1 MTSPRLFPLVLSLL
15 LAAPLSAR
23 HKAVQ
28 HPGFDLKRP
37 DIAAFV
43 TDVVA
48 RDDLKKKQVLALLRK
63 GEPQP
68 RIIEAMTR
76 PAEKVTP
83 WWEYHDRF
91 LTEERI
97 SQGVQFYQEHRDS
110 LERIASAKGIPP
122 QYLVAIMGVETKYG
136 RVVGHYRVLDALMT
150 LAFDYPPRGEYFRG
164 ELEQFLLLYSEE
176 HLDPLKVTGSYAGA
190 MGVPQFMPSSY
201 RLFAVDGDEDRK
213 RDLWNDWD
221 DILASIA
228 NYFVEHGWEADGP
241 VLAETRLDPEPKFQI
256 DTRNLELNET
266 VDSLNAQGVEILSD
280 QAGATPVVLISAE
293 QPDGP
298 AYRVGFK
305 NFYVITRYNRSAR
318 YAMAVHDLA
327 QEIARRVNVTRA
339 ADAAATNAASGNAVA
354 VTGAARP

>member
-1 MTSPRLFPLVLSLL
+1 VISARTCLVILGLL
-15 LAAPLSAR
+15 LVAPVSAR
-23 HKAVQ
+23 HKPVQ
-28 HPGFDLKRP
+28 HHPSFDLKRP
-37 DIAAFV
+37 EIVAFV
-43 TDVVA
+43 SDVVE
-48 RDDLKKKQVLALLRK
+48 RDPLKKKQVLALLRK

-68 RIIEAMTR
+68 KIIEAMTR

-97 SQGVQFYQEHRDS
+97 SQGAQFYAEHRES
-110 LERIASAKGIPP
+110 LERIASARGIPP
-122 QYLVAIMGVETKYG
+122 EYLVAIMGVETKYG
-136 RVVGHYRVLDALMT
+136 RFTGHYRVLDALMT
-150 LAFDYPPRGEYFRG
+150 LAFDYPPRSDYFRG

-176 HLDPLKVTGSYAGA
+176 HLDPVKVTGSYAGA

-201 RLFAVDGDEDRK
+201 RLFAVDGNADQK

-228 NYFVEHGWEADGP
+228 NYFVEHGWEAGGP
-241 VLAETRLDPEPKFQI
+241 VLAETKLEPEPKFQI

-266 VDSLNAQGVEILSD
+266 VESLNAQGVEIVGD
-280 QAGATPVVLISAE
+280 QTGTTPVVLVSAE
-293 QPDGP
+293 QQDGP

-327 QEIARRVNVTRA
+327 DAIIQRVN
-339 ADAAATNAASGNAVA
+339 SGQPAVA
-354 VTGAARP
+354 AQP

>member
-1 MTSPRLFPLVLSLL
+1 MTSPRTRLLILVLLF
-15 LAAPLSAR
+15 AAVAPVSAR
-23 HKAVQ
+23 HKAAQ
-28 HPGFDLKRP
+28 HHGFDMKRA
-37 DIAAFV
+37 DITAFV
-43 TDVVA
+43 DDVVA
-48 RDDLKKKQVLALLRK
+48 RQQLKKKDVLALLRK

-68 RIIEAMTR
+68 KIIEAMTR

-97 SQGVQFYQEHRDS
+97 SQGADFYVEHREAV
-110 LERIASAKGIPP
+110 ERIGRARGIPP
-122 QYLVAIMGVETKYG
+122 EYLVAIMGVETKYG
-136 RVVGHYRVLDALMT
+136 RFTGKYRVLDALMT
-150 LAFDYPPRGEYFRG
+150 LAFDYPPRSDYFRG

-201 RLFAVDGDEDRK
+201 RLFAVDGNADNQ

-228 NYFVEHGWEADGP
+228 NYFVEHGWEAGGP

-266 VDSLNAQGVEILSD
+266 LDSLNAQGVAVVAD
-280 QAGATPVVLISAE
+280 QNGNTPVVLISAE
-293 QPDGP
+293 QQDGP

-327 QEIARRVNVTRA
+327 AAIIQRVGQPQT
-339 ADAAATNAASGNAVA
+339 ASAGK
-354 VTGAARP
+354 P

>member
-1 MTSPRLFPLVLSLL
+1 MTSYRTCLSILALL
-15 LAAPLSAR
+15 LAAPVGAR

-28 HPGFDLKRP
+28 QPKFDLKRP
-37 DIAAFV
+37 EIVAFV
-43 TDVVA
+43 NDVA
-48 RDDLKKKQVLALLRK
+48 QRDQLPKKRVLALLRK

-68 RIIEAMTR
+68 KIIEAMTR

-97 SQGVQFYQEHRDS
+97 SQGAQFYIDHRES
-110 LERIASAKGIPP
+110 LERIAGQRGIPAE
-122 QYLVAIMGVETKYG
+122 YLVAIMGVETKYG
-136 RVVGHYRVLDALMT
+136 RVVGHYKVLDALMT
-150 LAFDYPPRGEYFRG
+150 LAFDYPARSDYFRG

-176 HLDPLKVTGSYAGA
+176 HLDPLKVIGSYAGA

-201 RLFAVDGDEDRK
+201 RLFAVDGNEDK
-213 RDLWNDWD
+213 TRDLWNDWD

-228 NYFVEHGWEADGP
+228 NYFVEHGWEAGGP
-241 VLAETRLDPEPKFQI
+241 VLAETRLDPEPTFQI
-256 DTRNLELNET
+256 DPHNLELNET
-266 VDSLNAQGVEILSD
+266 IESLNSHGVQIIGD
-280 QAGATPVVLISAE
+280 QPAATPAVLISAE

-327 QEIARRVNVTRA
+327 AAIAQRVNSAQPLEA
-339 ADAAATNAASGNAVA
+339 AQ
-354 VTGAARP
+354 P

>member
-1 MTSPRLFPLVLSLL
+1 MTAVRICLAMLALL
-15 LAAPLSAR
+15 LAAPSSAR

-28 HPGFDLKRP
+28 QHPKFDLQRP
-37 DIAAFV
+37 EIVAFV
-43 TDVVA
+43 NDVVA
-48 RDDLKKKQVLALLRK
+48 RNQLKKRQVLALLRK
-63 GEPQP
+63 AEPQP
-68 RIIEAMTR
+68 KIIEAMTR

-97 SQGVQFYQEHRDS
+97 SQGAQFYVEHRES
-110 LERIASAKGIPP
+110 LERIASARGIPP
-122 QYLVAIMGVETKYG
+122 EYLVAIMGVETKYG
-136 RVVGHYRVLDALMT
+136 RVTGHYRVLDALMS
-150 LAFDYPPRGEYFRG
+150 LSFDYPPRSDYFRG
-164 ELEQFLLLYSEE
+164 ELEQFLLLYPAE
-176 HLDPLKVTGSYAGA
+176 HLDPVKVTGSYAGA

-201 RLFAVDGDEDRK
+201 RLFAVDGNADQQ

-228 NYFVEHGWEADGP
+228 NYFVEHGWEAGGP
-241 VLAETRLDPEPKFQI
+241 VLAETKLDPEPKFQI

-266 VDSLNAQGVEILSD
+266 VESLNAQGVEILGG
-280 QAGATPVVLISAE
+280 QAGTTPVVLVSAE
-293 QPDGP
+293 QQDGP

-327 QEIARRVNVTRA
+327 AAIIQRVN
-339 ADAAATNAASGNAVA
+339 SGQ
-354 VTGAARP
+354 TLEAARP

>member
-1 MTSPRLFPLVLSLL
+1 VLGKTQIGLLVLALVLS
-15 LAAPLSAR
+15 APLSAR
-23 HKAVQ
+23 HKVVQ
-28 HPGFDLKRP
+28 KHPAFDLKRP
-37 DIAAFV
+37 EIVAFV
-43 TDVVA
+43 KDVVA
-48 RDDLKKKQVLALLRK
+48 RDQLSKKQVLALLRK

-68 RIIEAMTR
+68 KIIEAMNR

-97 SQGVQFYQEHRDS
+97 NDGAQFYNDHRAS
-110 LERIASAKGIPP
+110 VERIASARGIPP
-122 QYLVAIMGVETKYG
+122 EYLIAIMGVETKYG
-136 RVVGHYRVLDALMT
+136 RFVGKYRVLDALMT
-150 LAFDYPPRGEYFRG
+150 LAFDYPPRSDYFRG

-201 RLFAVDGDEDRK
+201 RMFAVDGNDDKK

-228 NYFVEHGWEADGP
+228 NYFAEHGWEAGGR

-266 VDSLNAQGVEILSD
+266 VDSLNAQGVEVL
-280 QAGATPVVLISAE
+280 GAETGPTPAVLISAE
-293 QPDGP
+293 QHDGP

-305 NFYVITRYNRSAR
+305 NFYVLTRYNRSAR

-327 QEIARRVNVTRA
+327 EAIAQRVHAQQQPVVA
-339 ADAAATNAASGNAVA
+339 AQ
-354 VTGAARP
+354 P

>member
-1 MTSPRLFPLVLSLL
+1 MLNQTRICLLVLALVLS
-15 LAAPLSAR
+15 APLSAR
-23 HKAVQ
+23 HKVVPK
-28 HPGFDLKRP
+28 HPTFDLKRP
-37 DIAAFV
+37 EIVAFV
-43 TDVVA
+43 KDVVA
-48 RDDLKKKQVLALLRK
+48 RDQLSKKQVVALLRK

-68 RIIEAMTR
+68 KIIEAMTR

-97 SQGVQFYQEHRDS
+97 ADGAQFYNDHRAS
-110 LERIASAKGIPP
+110 LERIAGARGIPP
-122 QYLVAIMGVETKYG
+122 EYLIAIMGVETKYG
-136 RVVGHYRVLDALMT
+136 RFVGKYRVLDALMT
-150 LAFDYPPRGEYFRG
+150 LAFDYPPRSDYFRG

-201 RLFAVDGDEDRK
+201 RMFAVDGNGDNK

-228 NYFVEHGWEADGP
+228 NYFTVHGWESGGR

-256 DTRNLELNET
+256 DPRNLELNET
-266 VDSLNAQGVEILSD
+266 VDSLNAQGVEVLGGET
-280 QAGATPVVLISAE
+280 GATPAVLISAE
-293 QPDGP
+293 QQDGP
-298 AYRVGFK
+298 SYRVGFK

-327 QEIARRVNVTRA
+327 EAIVKRA
-339 ADAAATNAASGNAVA
+339 NPEQAVA
-354 VTGAARP
+354 AARP

>member
-1 MTSPRLFPLVLSLL
+1 VSTASRFGLLVLALL

-28 HPGFDLKRP
+28 KHPTFDLKRP
-37 DIAAFV
+37 EIAAFV
-43 TDVVA
+43 KEVVA
-48 RDDLKKKQVLALLRK
+48 KDQLKKRQVLALLRK

-68 RIIEAMTR
+68 KIIEAMNR

-97 SQGVQFYQEHRDS
+97 SQGAQFYNEHRTS
-110 LERIASAKGIPP
+110 LERIASSRGIPP
-122 QYLVAIMGVETKYG
+122 EYLVAIMGVETKYG
-136 RVVGHYRVLDALMT
+136 QFVGHYRVLDALMT
-150 LAFDYPPRGEYFRG
+150 LAFDYPPRSDYFRS
-164 ELEQFLLLYSEE
+164 ELEQFILLSSEE

-201 RLFAVDGDEDRK
+201 RMFALDGNDDNK

-228 NYFVEHGWEADGP
+228 NYFVEHGWESGGP
-241 VLAETRLDPEPKFQI
+241 VLAETRLEPEPKFQI

-266 VDSLNAQGVEILSD
+266 VDSLNAQGVQVLGT
-280 QAGATPVVLISAE
+280 QTGATPAVLISAE
-293 QPDGP
+293 QQDGP

-327 QEIARRVNVTRA
+327 EAIAQRANNVP
-339 ADAAATNAASGNAVA
+339 AVA
-354 VTGAARP
+354 AVER

>member
-1 MTSPRLFPLVLSLL
+1 LVLSALL
-15 LAAPLSAR
+15 VAPVSAR
-23 HKAVQ
+23 HHKPAQ
-28 HPGFDLKRP
+28 QAHFDLKRP
-37 DIAAFV
+37 EIVAFV
-43 TDVVA
+43 ADVVA
-48 RDDLKKKQVLALLRK
+48 RNQLKKSQVLALLRK

-68 RIIEAMTR
+68 KIVEAMTR

-97 SQGVQFYQEHRDS
+97 SQGAQFYFEHREP
-110 LERIASAKGIPP
+110 LERIAAARGIPP

-136 RVVGHYRVLDALMT
+136 RMTGRYRVLDALMT
-150 LAFDYPPRGEYFRG
+150 LAFDYPPRSDYFRG
-164 ELEQFLLLYSEE
+164 ELESFLLLYNEE

-201 RLFAVDGDEDRK
+201 RKFAVDGDGDTK

-228 NYFVEHGWEADGP
+228 NYFAEHGWEAGGP
-241 VLAETRLDPEPKFQI
+241 VLAETKLDPDPKFQI
-256 DTRNLELNET
+256 DIRNLELNET
-266 VDSLNAQGVEILSD
+266 VDSLNAQGIQVLD
-280 QAGATPVVLISAE
+280 APTGATPAVLISAE
-293 QPDGP
+293 QQDGP

-327 QEIARRVNVTRA
+327 QAIAQRVKGDRTLEA
-339 ADAAATNAASGNAVA
+339 GQ
-354 VTGAARP
+354 P

>member
-1 MTSPRLFPLVLSLL
+1 LILALL

-23 HKAVQ
+23 HKPVQ
-28 HPGFDLKRP
+28 HPKFDLKRP
-37 DIAAFV
+37 EIVAFV
-43 TDVVA
+43 NDVVA
-48 RDDLKKKQVLALLRK
+48 RDQLKKRQVLALLRK

-68 RIIEAMTR
+68 KIIEAMTR

-97 SQGVQFYQEHRDS
+97 SQGAQFYTEHRES
-110 LERIASAKGIPP
+110 LERIASARGIPP
-122 QYLVAIMGVETKYG
+122 EYLVAIMGVETKYG

-150 LAFDYPPRGEYFRG
+150 LAFDYPPRSDYFRG
-164 ELEQFLLLYSEE
+164 ELEQFLLLYPEE

-201 RLFAVDGDEDRK
+201 RMFAVDGNADKE

-228 NYFVEHGWEADGP
+228 NYFVEHGWEAGGP

-266 VDSLNAQGVEILSD
+266 VESLNAQGVEVVGD
-280 QAGATPVVLISAE
+280 ETGTTPVVLISAE

-298 AYRVGFK
+298 AYRVGFR

-327 QEIARRVNVTRA
+327 EAIAQRVNA
-339 ADAAATNAASGNAVA
+339 AQPAAQPATQPAAEPLE
-354 VTGAARP
+354 AARP

>member
-1 MTSPRLFPLVLSLL
+1 VFTASRLGLLVLALV
-15 LAAPLSAR
+15 LATPLSAR

-28 HPGFDLKRP
+28 KHPTFDMKRP
-37 DIAAFV
+37 EIVAFV
-43 TDVVA
+43 NDVA
-48 RDDLKKKQVLALLRK
+48 QRDQLPKKQVLALLRT

-68 RIIEAMTR
+68 KIIEAMNR

-91 LTEERI
+91 LTDDRI
-97 SQGVQFYQEHRDS
+97 CDGAQFYKDHRAS
-110 LERIASAKGIPP
+110 LERIAAARGIPP
-122 QYLVAIMGVETKYG
+122 EYLIAIMGVETKYG
-136 RVVGHYRVLDALMT
+136 KFVGRYRVLDALMT
-150 LAFDYPPRGEYFRG
+150 LAFDYPPRSDYFRG
-164 ELEQFLLLYSEE
+164 ELEQFLLLVAEE
-176 HLDPLKVTGSYAGA
+176 HLDPLTVTGSYAGA
-190 MGVPQFMPSSY
+190 MGVPQFMPTSY
-201 RLFAVDGDEDRK
+201 RKFALDGNGDNK

-228 NYFVEHGWEADGP
+228 NYFVEHGWESGGP

-266 VDSLNAQGVEILSD
+266 VDSLNAQGVAVLGG
-280 QAGATPVVLISAE
+280 QTGTTPAVLISAE
-293 QPDGP
+293 QQDGP

-327 QEIARRVNVTRA
+327 DAIARRVTAEQSVA
-339 ADAAATNAASGNAVA
+339 AV
-354 VTGAARP
+354 RP

>member
-1 MTSPRLFPLVLSLL
+1 MTSQRLLPLL
-15 LAAPLSAR
+15 LCLLAAAPLSAR

-28 HPGFDLKRP
+28 HPRFDLKRP
-37 DIAAFV
+37 EIAAFIK
-43 TDVVA
+43 DVSE
-48 RDDLKKKQVLALLRK
+48 RDGLSRKQVVALLRK

-68 RIIEAMTR
+68 KIIEAMTR

-97 SQGVQFYQEHRDS
+97 SQGAQFYSEHRES
-110 LERIASAKGIPP
+110 LERIAAARGIPP

-136 RVVGHYRVLDALMT
+136 RMTGKYRVLDALMT
-150 LAFDYPPRGEYFRG
+150 LAFDYPPRSDYFRG

-201 RLFAVDGDEDRK
+201 RLFAVDGDQDSK

-228 NYFVEHGWEADGP
+228 NYFAQHGWEAGGP

-266 VDSLNAQGVEILSD
+266 VDSLNAEGVQILSD
-280 QAGATPVVLISAE
+280 QTGATPVVLISAE
-293 QPDGP
+293 QQDGP
-298 AYRVGFK
+298 AYRVGFR
-305 NFYVITRYNRSAR
+305 NFYVITRYNHSAR

-327 QEIARRVNVTRA
+327 EAILQRV
-339 ADAAATNAASGNAVA
+339 DLSNAGSASITA
-354 VTGAARP
+354 GAHRP

>member
-1 MTSPRLFPLVLSLL
+1 MFTASRLGLLVLALV
-15 LAAPLSAR
+15 LATPLSAR

-28 HPGFDLKRP
+28 KHPTFDMKRP
-37 DIAAFV
+37 EIVAFV
-43 TDVVA
+43 NDVA
-48 RDDLKKKQVLALLRK
+48 QRDQLPKKQVLALLRK

-68 RIIEAMTR
+68 KIIEAMSR

-91 LTEERI
+91 LTDDRI
-97 SQGVQFYQEHRDS
+97 GDGAQFYKDHRAS
-110 LERIASAKGIPP
+110 VERIATARGIPP
-122 QYLVAIMGVETKYG
+122 EYLIAIMGVETKYG
-136 RVVGHYRVLDALMT
+136 KFVGRYRVLDALMT
-150 LAFDYPPRGEYFRG
+150 LAFDYPPRSDYFRG
-164 ELEQFLLLYSEE
+164 ELEQFLLLVAEE
-176 HLDPLKVTGSYAGA
+176 HLDPLTVTGSYAGA
-190 MGVPQFMPSSY
+190 MGVPQFMPTSY
-201 RLFAVDGDEDRK
+201 RKFALDGNGDNK

-228 NYFVEHGWEADGP
+228 NYFVEHGWESGGP

-266 VDSLNAQGVEILSD
+266 VDSLNAQGVAVLGG
-280 QAGATPVVLISAE
+280 QTGTTPAVLISAE
-293 QPDGP
+293 QQDGP

-327 QEIARRVNVTRA
+327 DAIARRVTAEQSVA
-339 ADAAATNAASGNAVA
+339 AV
-354 VTGAARP
+354 RP

>member
-1 MTSPRLFPLVLSLL
+1 MFTASRLGLLVLALV
-15 LAAPLSAR
+15 LATPLSAR

-28 HPGFDLKRP
+28 KHPTFDMKRP
-37 DIAAFV
+37 EIVAFV
-43 TDVVA
+43 NDVA
-48 RDDLKKKQVLALLRK
+48 QRDQLPKKQVLALLRT

-68 RIIEAMTR
+68 KIIEAMNR

-91 LTEERI
+91 LTDDRI
-97 SQGVQFYQEHRDS
+97 CDGAQFYKDHRAS
-110 LERIASAKGIPP
+110 VERIATARGIPP
-122 QYLVAIMGVETKYG
+122 EYLIAIMGVETKYG
-136 RVVGHYRVLDALMT
+136 KFVGRYRVLDALMT
-150 LAFDYPPRGEYFRG
+150 LAFDYPPRSDYFRG
-164 ELEQFLLLYSEE
+164 ELEQFLLLVGEE
-176 HLDPLKVTGSYAGA
+176 HLDPLTVTGSYAGA
-190 MGVPQFMPSSY
+190 MGVPQFMPTSY
-201 RLFAVDGDEDRK
+201 RKFALDGNGDNK

-228 NYFVEHGWEADGP
+228 NYFVEHGWESGGP

-266 VDSLNAQGVEILSD
+266 VDSLNAQGVAVLGG
-280 QAGATPVVLISAE
+280 QTGTTPAVLISAE
-293 QPDGP
+293 QQDGP

-327 QEIARRVNVTRA
+327 DAIARRITAEQSVA
-339 ADAAATNAASGNAVA
+339 AVQ
-354 VTGAARP
+354 P

>member
-1 MTSPRLFPLVLSLL
+1 VTSRRTCLALLALL

-23 HKAVQ
+23 HKPVQ
-28 HPGFDLKRP
+28 PPKFDLKRP
-37 DIAAFV
+37 EIVAFV
-43 TDVVA
+43 NDMVT
-48 RDDLKKKQVLALLRK
+48 RQQLKKKQVLALLRK

-68 RIIEAMTR
+68 KIIEAMTR

-97 SQGVQFYQEHRDS
+97 SQGAQFYVEHRES
-110 LERIASAKGIPP
+110 LERIASARGIPP
-122 QYLVAIMGVETKYG
+122 EYLVAIMGVETKYG
-136 RVVGHYRVLDALMT
+136 RVTGHYRVLDALMT
-150 LAFDYPPRGEYFRG
+150 LSFDYPPRSDYFRG

-176 HLDPLKVTGSYAGA
+176 HIDPLKVTGSYAGA

-201 RLFAVDGDEDRK
+201 RLFAIDADADGK

-228 NYFVEHGWEADGP
+228 NYFVEHGWEAGGP
-241 VLAETRLDPEPKFQI
+241 VLAETKLDPEPKFQI
-256 DTRNLELNET
+256 DTRNLDLNET
-266 VDSLNAQGVEILSD
+266 VDSLNAQGVEILAD
-280 QAGATPVVLISAE
+280 QTGATPVVLVSAE
-293 QPDGP
+293 QQDGP

-327 QEIARRVNVTRA
+327 AAIIQRVN
-339 ADAAATNAASGNAVA
+339 SGQ
-354 VTGAARP
+354 TLEAARP

>member
-1 MTSPRLFPLVLSLL
+1 MVRTCLLVLALL
-15 LAAPLSAR
+15 IAAPLSAR
-23 HKAVQ
+23 HKAVPQ
-28 HPGFDLKRP
+28 HPTFDIKRP
-37 DIAAFV
+37 EIVAFV
-43 TDVVA
+43 NDLVA
-48 RDDLKKKQVLALLRK
+48 RDQLSKKQVLALLRK

-68 RIIEAMTR
+68 KIIEAMNR

-97 SQGVQFYQEHRDS
+97 SEGARFYSDHRAS
-110 LERIASAKGIPP
+110 LERIASVRGIPP
-122 QYLVAIMGVETKYG
+122 EYLVAIMGVETKYG
-136 RVVGHYRVLDALMT
+136 KFVGHYRVLDALMT
-150 LAFDYPPRGEYFRG
+150 LAFDYPPRSDYFRA
-164 ELEQFLLLYSEE
+164 ELEQFLLLYTEE
-176 HLDPLKVTGSYAGA
+176 HLDPLTVTGSYAGA

-201 RLFAVDGDEDRK
+201 RNFAVDGNDDKK

-228 NYFVEHGWEADGP
+228 NYFAGHGWESGGP

-266 VDSLNAQGVEILSD
+266 VDSLNAQGVAVLGSET
-280 QAGATPVVLISAE
+280 GATPAVLISAE
-293 QPDGP
+293 QQDGP

-327 QEIARRVNVTRA
+327 EAIAQRVTSAPSV
-339 ADAAATNAASGNAVA
+339 AAAT
-354 VTGAARP
+354 P

>member
-1 MTSPRLFPLVLSLL
+1 VTSSQRICLAILALL

-23 HKAVQ
+23 HKPVQ
-28 HPGFDLKRP
+28 HHPQFDLKRP
-37 DIAAFV
+37 EIAAFV
-43 TDVVA
+43 KDVVE
-48 RDDLKKKQVLALLRK
+48 RNQLKKKQVLALLREA
-63 GEPQP
+63 EPQP
-68 RIIEAMTR
+68 KIIEAMTR

-97 SQGVQFYQEHRDS
+97 SQGAQFYVEHRES
-110 LERIASAKGIPP
+110 LERIASARGIPP

-136 RVVGHYRVLDALMT
+136 RVTGHYRVLDALMT
-150 LAFDYPPRGEYFRG
+150 LSFDYPPRSDYFRG
-164 ELEQFLLLYSEE
+164 ELEQFLLLYREE
-176 HLDPLKVTGSYAGA
+176 HLDPVKVIGSYAGA

-201 RLFAVDGDEDRK
+201 RQFAVDANADQQ
-213 RDLWNDWD
+213 RDMWNDWD

-228 NYFVEHGWEADGP
+228 NYFVEHGWEAGGP
-241 VLAETRLDPEPKFQI
+241 VLAETKLDPEPKFQI

-266 VDSLNAQGVEILSD
+266 VDSLSAQGVVILGD
-280 QAGATPVVLISAE
+280 ETGATPVVLVSAE
-293 QPDGP
+293 QQDGP

-327 QEIARRVNVTRA
+327 AAIIQRVN
-339 ADAAATNAASGNAVA
+339 SGQ
-354 VTGAARP
+354 TLEAARP

>member
-1 MTSPRLFPLVLSLL
+1 VISARTCLVILGLL
-15 LAAPLSAR
+15 LVAPVNAR
-23 HKAVQ
+23 HKPVQ
-28 HPGFDLKRP
+28 HHPSFDLKRP
-37 DIAAFV
+37 EIVAFV
-43 TDVVA
+43 NDVVE
-48 RDDLKKKQVLALLRK
+48 RDQLKKKQVLALLRK

-68 RIIEAMTR
+68 KIIEAMTR

-97 SQGVQFYQEHRDS
+97 SQGAQFYAEHRES
-110 LERIASAKGIPP
+110 IERIASARGIPP
-122 QYLVAIMGVETKYG
+122 EYLVAIMGVETKYG
-136 RVVGHYRVLDALMT
+136 RFTGHYRVLDALMT
-150 LAFDYPPRGEYFRG
+150 LAFDYPPRSDYFRG

-176 HLDPLKVTGSYAGA
+176 HLDPVKVTGSYAGA

-201 RLFAVDGDEDRK
+201 RLFAVDGNADQK

-228 NYFVEHGWEADGP
+228 NYFVEHGWEAGGP
-241 VLAETRLDPEPKFQI
+241 VLAETKLEPEPKFQI

-266 VDSLNAQGVEILSD
+266 VESLNAQGVEVVGD
-280 QAGATPVVLISAE
+280 QTGTTPVVLVSAE
-293 QPDGP
+293 QQDGP

-327 QEIARRVNVTRA
+327 EAIIQRVN
-339 ADAAATNAASGNAVA
+339 SGQPAVA
-354 VTGAARP
+354 AQP